1 MLLLLLLCVIIII
14 CYYYVL
20 LLLFV
25 IIICYYYYSY
35 NNNNFF
41 LLQLYGEYMVIFFCS
56 AFRVCDQLAA
66 DGPWPH
72 YPCRWS
78 DRSVVRIA
86 RAAVLGQWL
95 ESHKAN
101 QSGHG
106 HMGTNVPPERSSKSF
121 GPGSS
126 RRSRGKICTAHIGC
140 HWQPSGYEFWHK
152 LYGRCLLGL
161 SQWGRWQVEAN
172 HVVQIRLGLVAP
184 GHGNTKV
191 S

>member
-1 MLLLLLLCVIIII
+1 MVNIW
-14 CYYYVL
+14 
-20 LLLFV
+20 LF
-25 IIICYYYYSY
+25 
-35 NNNNFF
+35 
-41 LLQLYGEYMVIFFCS
+41 FFCS

-140 HWQPSGYEFWHK
+140 HWQPSGYEIWHK